1 MIFTSRPTL
10 HGGAGGPCHP
20 LTGEN
25 ATRGQSPLVLSL
37 PDMAI
42 LGVLAL
48 LVFGEQKLPGIMR
61 QAGRVMRDVQNTSQS
76 FIREMERA
84 ADLNEPAPHVD
95 PPHAEPAAPD
105 TEEEP
110 S

>member
-1 MIFTSRPTL
+1 
-10 HGGAGGPCHP
+10 
-20 LTGEN
+20 
-25 ATRGQSPLVLSL
+25 
-37 PDMAI
+37 MAI

-61 QAGRVMRDVQNTSQS
+61 QAGRIMREVQNTSQS

-84 ADLNEPAPHVD
+84 ADLDEAPAPRPAPESV
-95 PPHAEPAAPD
+95 PPPILDAEPSNELPAQPLGQKP
-105 TEEEP
+105 P

>member
-1 MIFTSRPTL
+1 M
-10 HGGAGGPCHP
+10 
-20 LTGEN
+20 
-25 ATRGQSPLVLSL
+25 LSL

-42 LGVLAL
+42 LSVLAL

-61 QAGRVMRDVQNTSQS
+61 QAGRIMREVQNTSQS

-84 ADLNEPAPHVD
+84 ADVNEPERRDVTAPQ
-95 PPHAEPAAPD
+95 PPSDEAEINEKPQ
-105 TEEEP
+105 